1 MFVYVPLFPYISD
14 GPFWP
19 QKGLEQ
25 GQCNKT
31 WWYNMLYINNFFNEV
46 SFNVDILSIEKNA
59 QFFLFYSY
67 FICLHILSWHHDL
80 QTVMYKLAR
89 FNTRLFALYC
99 ILHWLYNHC
108 DLYEWIH
115 NCIFIIIHKCT
126 WNGSQFA
133 WKHFRLNIYFLFRSA
148 WHGPGIW
155 PMICS
160 FSYLVHL
167 SSFRCT
173 SKRKYLSC
181 ISAC

>member
-1 MFVYVPLFPYISD
+1 MIFSHVYSVIGIKRILKFNWCIFFFRLTPSLMLLMFVYVPLFPYISD

-46 SFNVDILSIEKNA
+46 SFNVDILSNEKNA

-99 ILHWLYNHC
+99 ILHWLTIVICMNG
-108 DLYEWIH
+108 
-115 NCIFIIIHKCT
+115 FIT
-126 WNGSQFA
+126 V
-133 WKHFRLNIYFLFRSA
+133 Y
-148 WHGPGIW
+148 
-155 PMICS
+155 
-160 FSYLVHL
+160 L
-167 SSFRCT
+167 SSYINVHEMAV
-173 SKRKYLSC
+173 SLHQN
-181 ISAC
+181 ISD

>member
-1 MFVYVPLFPYISD
+1 MLLMFVYVPLFPYISD

-46 SFNVDILSIEKNA
+46 SFNVDILSEKNA

-99 ILHWLYNHC
+99 ILHWLTIVICMNGFITVYLSSYINVHV
-108 DLYEWIH
+108 YMKWQSV
-115 NCIFIIIHKCT
+115 CIKTFQIKYLFSIQECMAWTWYLANDMQFFILSPFIIIP
-126 WNGSQFA
+126 
-133 WKHFRLNIYFLFRSA
+133 LY
-148 WHGPGIW
+148 
-155 PMICS
+155 
-160 FSYLVHL
+160 
-167 SSFRCT
+167 
-173 SKRKYLSC
+173 
-181 ISAC
+181 